1 MLSKQKQENQIWK
14 LLLILKSQ
22 IKFKQTDPNL
32 PYLIHLARRGMEI
45 VLLGLIQR
53 SNDPEIPLPRDLSL
67 SALFEELFPL
77 CSALFLL
84 RDLSF
89 SFSRTFSSLLCSISA
104 SGRSL
109 SALFQELFPLSF
121 SLTDFDF
128 THNPHKTITI
138 MMTYSTNKQA
148 YPHTRKKKANKHTHT
163 QKKKKK
169 KTKQTSKHTERKNGA
184 LLTFNHDTT
193 YYQCLREIQRK
204 TKSAR

>member
-148 YPHTRKKKANKHTHT
+148 YPHTRKNTPTHRRRRKKKPNKQANT
-163 QKKKKK
+163 QKEKMERSSHSIM
-169 KTKQTSKHTERKNGA
+169 TQHTTNA
-184 LLTFNHDTT
+184 
-193 YYQCLREIQRK
+193 
-204 TKSAR
+204 

>member
-77 CSALFLL
+77 CSALLYFC
-84 RDLSF
+84 F
-89 SFSRTFSSLLCSISA
+89 EIFPF
-104 SGRSL
+104 
-109 SALFQELFPLSF
+109 LFQELFPLCSALF
-121 SLTDFDF
+121 LPREDPSLHFFKNFFLSPSHSQTLIS
-128 THNPHKTITI
+128 HTIL
-138 MMTYSTNKQA
+138 
-148 YPHTRKKKANKHTHT
+148 
-163 QKKKKK
+163 
-169 KTKQTSKHTERKNGA
+169 TKP
-184 LLTFNHDTT
+184 
-193 YYQCLREIQRK
+193 
-204 TKSAR
+204 